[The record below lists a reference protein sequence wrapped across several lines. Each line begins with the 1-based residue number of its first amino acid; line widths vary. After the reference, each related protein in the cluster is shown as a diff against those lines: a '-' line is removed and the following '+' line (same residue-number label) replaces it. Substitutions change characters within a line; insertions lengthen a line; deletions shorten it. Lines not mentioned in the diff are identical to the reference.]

1 MDYGSNN
8 LLVPR
13 GSILFNPFV
22 PGTLA
27 GKGYMQLGNC
37 PEFMLSRD
45 VTPLEHRSSQQG
57 YRNRDK
63 RLIIGDDL
71 SGTVVTDDVKADNMR
86 LWFMAQ
92 SVTTITTS
100 SATATAE
107 TLVDV
112 MKGRMYQLGVS
123 SVAPTGLRNVT
134 VTSVASTGGSPVTYA
149 NNTDYTFNVASGMLT
164 LLSGGSIVEDS
175 DILVTYN
182 VAASTHK
189 QMIADNKEVEG
200 EIKFISNNP
209 FGEQSDIWI
218 PRATL
223 TPNGDLSLLT
233 DPDSPTWQ
241 QIPLT
246 ITALKLGSLALAY
259 RNSFPVA

>member
-1 MDYGSNN
+1 MDYQSNN
-8 LLVPR
+8 LVVPR

-22 PGTLA
+22 PGTFA
-27 GKGYMQLGNC
+27 GKGFMQLGNC
-37 PEFMLSRD
+37 PEFTMSRD

-71 SGTVVTDDVKADNMR
+71 SGSLMTDDVKADNMR
-86 LWFMAQ
+86 LWFMSA

-100 SATATAE
+100 SATASTE
-107 TLVDV
+107 TLPDV
-112 MKGRMYQLGVS
+112 LKGRLYQLGIS

-134 VTSVASTGGSPVTYA
+134 VTSVTSTGGSPVTYV
-149 NNTDYTFNVASGMLT
+149 NNTDYTFDAPSGLLT
-164 LLSGGSIVEDS
+164 LLLGGSIVEDS
-175 DILVTYN
+175 DLTVTYD
-182 VAASTHK
+182 VSASTHT
-189 QMIADNKEVEG
+189 QMLADNKEVEG
-200 EIKFISNNP
+200 EIKFVSNNP
-209 FGEQSDIWI
+209 FGENSDIWI
-218 PRATL
+218 PRATI
-223 TPNGDLSLLT
+223 TPNGDLSMLT